1 MKGKLSKGSFGS
13 FVVECEVCHNK
24 NSIYPP
30 SRDYVK
36 IIPRPCERQDSMER
50 PIIVKNARNP
60 IKFIGIQIIVYRSK
74 ETPRLT

>member
-50 PIIVKNARNP
+50 PYNCQKCEKPYKVHWDLDHSIPFERDPAD
-60 IKFIGIQIIVYRSK
+60 
-74 ETPRLT
+74 